1 MRAARQVPKA
11 ARHVREEWDRLSIG
25 TTDPESFDPDM
36 LAGLPEPARRWLG
49 HAITVGTPLWNTV
62 ELRMEGQI
70 RLGSWRPFTAWQVLS
85 PPSGFIW
92 AAETRVAGVPVTG
105 YDRYSGA
112 TGEMRWR
119 LLGVVPVMSA
129 TGPDVSRSAAG
140 RLAGEAVLL
149 PTVFRHADWTAGAEP
164 DTTVMRWRLA
174 GSEERTTLHVDA
186 DGRLREAVLQRWGN
200 PDGAPFG
207 RHPFG
212 VAVEEEATFG
222 GVTIPAVLRAGWWWG
237 TDRAAEGEFF
247 RARITSATFS

>member
-1 MRAARQVPKA
+1 MRAARHVPHA
-11 ARHVREEWDRLSIG
+11 ARHVREEWGRLSTG
-25 TTDPESFDPDM
+25 TTDPEVFDPGM
-36 LAGLPEPARRWLG
+36 LAGLPEPARRWLV
-49 HAITVGTPLWNTV
+49 HAIAVGTPLWNTV

-70 RLGSWRPFTAWQVLS
+70 RLGTWRPFTARQVLT

-92 AAETRVAGVPVTG
+92 AARARVAGLPVTG

-129 TGPDVSRSAAG
+129 GGPDVARSAAG
-140 RLAGEAVLL
+140 RLASEAVLL
-149 PTVFRHADWTAGAEP
+149 PRVFRHADWTAGDEP
-164 DTTVMRWRLA
+164 DTAVMCWRPA
-174 GSEERTTLHVDA
+174 GAEERTTLRIGA
-186 DGRLREAVLQRWGN
+186 DGRLLEAVLQRWGN
-200 PDGAPFG
+200 PDGAPYG

-212 VAVEEEATFG
+212 VAVEEEATSG
-222 GVTIPAVLRAGWWWG
+222 GITLPSVLRAGWWWG